1 MPADAPLCLPPRP
14 VGPMPAVRPLPPGT
28 CDTHMH
34 VFGPA
39 TRYPLVHGRNY
50 TPHPVGLDDYLPVM
64 AALGI
69 DRAVL
74 VQPSVYGTDNS
85 ALLDALARMPER
97 LRAVAVVPPEIA
109 DADLMALHAAG
120 VRGIRVNRRNPGG
133 LALEDVAG
141 LARRIAPLGWHIQLQ
156 IELARGPDLAGLAR
170 QCPVPLVIDHF
181 GLIDPR
187 SPLASGP
194 FADLL
199 RLMEGG
205 AFWLKL
211 SAPYRISNAGCPY
224 ADLLPFVAALV
235 AHRPDR
241 LLWATD
247 WPHSEMWSD
256 IPDDIA
262 LAAALG
268 LPQLPAAV
276 RRQILIDNPAGLY
289 GFEPGTADAAAGG

>member
-1 MPADAPLCLPPRP
+1 MTPAAPLCLPPRP
-14 VGPMPAVRPLPPGT
+14 VGPPPAVRPLPPGT

-39 TRYPLVHGRNY
+39 ERYPLAAGRNY
-50 TPHPVGLDDYLPVM
+50 TPQPVGLDDYLPVM
-64 AALGI
+64 ETLGI

-85 ALLDALARMPER
+85 ALLEALARMPER
-97 LRAVAVVPPEIA
+97 LRAVVVVPPDVPDTE
-109 DADLMALHAAG
+109 LVALHEAG

-133 LALEDVAG
+133 LALEDIG
-141 LARRIAPLGWHIQLQ
+141 TLARRIAPLGWHIQLQ
-156 IELARGPDLAGLAR
+156 IELARGPDLASLAR
-170 QCPVPLVIDHF
+170 HCPVPLVIDHF
-181 GLIDPR
+181 GLLDPR
-187 SPLASGP
+187 WPVAPGP

-211 SAPYRISNAGCPY
+211 SAPYRISAAGCPY
-224 ADLLPFVAALV
+224 ADLMPFVSALTT
-235 AHRPDR
+235 HRPDR
-241 LLWATD
+241 LLWASD

-256 IPDDIA
+256 IPDDIE
-262 LAAALG
+262 LAGALG

-276 RRQILIDNPAGLY
+276 RRQILIDNPASLY
-289 GFEPGTADAAAGG
+289 GFEPPGAGLPSGG